1 MRVYASDSPAN
12 KQELMFPPPCHLSTA
27 PPLSQVM
34 NLPASVLIIQGPIF
48 AQLFEILR
56 HQLVQL
62 EVCPGLS
69 SVHEAFIND
78 VSI

>member
-1 MRVYASDSPAN
+1 MHEYASDSPAN
-12 KQELMFPPPCHLSTA
+12 MQELMFPPPCHLSTA

-34 NLPASVLIIQGPIF
+34 NLLASVLIIQGPIF
-48 AQLFEILR
+48 AWLFEILK

-69 SVHEAFIND
+69 SVHEAFINN